1 MKFSKFIKRTTLNN
15 RCQRRRCFKSIAI
28 LACSQCSLGLGG
40 TMKPLVE
47 FRVKNPG
54 NSSYLKVFINARKKL
69 ILDYSLPRQYFKISK
84 LQLRKLPCKIIEWC
98 RNLYFKN
105 QLTILTGKNC
115 FTQFSTR
122 NGWLAASDLFRMLTK
137 SVKLYIS
144 NNAINQMNSKNDWL
158 LLSASFTAKLGLV
171 FVLTLENAFS

>member
-15 RCQRRRCFKSIAI
+15 RCQRRRWCFQSIAI

-47 FRVKNPG
+47 FRGQNPG
-54 NSSYLKVFINARKKL
+54 NSSYFKVFINVRKKL

-105 QLTILTGKNC
+105 QLTILTGKN
-115 FTQFSTR
+115 R
-122 NGWLAASDLFRMLTK
+122 VLL
-137 SVKLYIS
+137 
-144 NNAINQMNSKNDWL
+144 NSAQGIMAGWL
-158 LLSASFTAKLGLV
+158 LLTFFVCLQSQLSSISLTMRLIKWTVKMTGCSSIQQVLRQTLGWFLP
-171 FVLTLENAFS
+171 

>member
-69 ILDYSLPRQYFKISK
+69 IVDYSLPRQYFKISK

-115 FTQFSTR
+115 VLL
-122 NGWLAASDLFRMLTK
+122 N
-137 SVKLYIS
+137 SVQGM
-144 NNAINQMNSKNDWL
+144 AGWL
-158 LLSASFTAKLGLV
+158 LLTFFVCLQNQLSCISLTMRLIKWTVKMTGCSFQQVLRQNLGWFL
-171 FVLTLENAFS
+171 S

>member
-1 MKFSKFIKRTTLNN
+1 MFSCEIFEVYQKDYVEQPLST
-15 RCQRRRCFKSIAI
+15 
-28 LACSQCSLGLGG
+28 GLGG

-115 FTQFSTR
+115 VLL
-122 NGWLAASDLFRMLTK
+122 N
-137 SVKLYIS
+137 SVQGM
-144 NNAINQMNSKNDWL
+144 AGWL
-158 LLSASFTAKLGLV
+158 LLTF
-171 FVLTLENAFS
+171 FVCLQNQLSCISLTMRLIK